1 MNILLD
7 THVLLWWLNNDPS
20 LSRKA
25 RNAIADGKNL
35 VFVSA
40 VSIWE
45 IRIKEALGKL
55 EIPPDFKSVLDQQPF
70 ENMDVTAEHAHAIKD
85 LPPYHRDPFDRMLIT
100 QTKVEGFT
108 LVTRDT
114 HLKKYRIPLLAA

>member
-7 THVLLWWLNNDPS
+7 THVILWWLDDDPS
-20 LSRKA
+20 ISRKA
-25 RNAIADGKNL
+25 RTAIADGKNL

-55 EIPPDFKSVLDQQPF
+55 KIPSDFQAVLAGQPF
-70 ENMDVTAEHAHAIKD
+70 ESLDITIEHAHAIKD
-85 LPPYHRDPFDRMLIT
+85 LPDHHRDPFDRMLVAQARI
-100 QTKVEGFT
+100 EGFT
-108 LVTRDT
+108 LVTRDV
-114 HLKKYRIPLLAA
+114 HLKKYRIPILAA